1 MATKVVVYVV
11 PAGLHDDVDGGALP
25 IGIHDVTTRKIVEV
39 LAVMHIGPEA
49 DGAVGE
55 GALPS
60 FDVFGRKHIY
70 FFTECYKQM

>member
-1 MATKVVVYVV
+1 
-11 PAGLHDDVDGGALP
+11 LP
-25 IGIHDVTTRKIVEV
+25 IGVHNVAAGKIVEV

-70 FFTECYKQM
+70 IFLPNVTNKCNQFPFK